1 MPYLPED
8 CIQVDK
14 LKGDLTAL
22 CTEAIMH
29 ASEGRFDKKDFHLSQ
44 INNILSELRELHLK
58 LDDEAIKVRGSMF

>member
-8 CIQVDK
+8 RIQVDA
-14 LKGDLTAL
+14 LKADLTAL

-29 ASEGRFDKKDFHLSQ
+29 ASEGRFDKKDFHLTQ

-58 LDDEAIKVRGSMF
+58 LDDKGMEVRKMF